1 MKKVLSLVLAFVF
14 VVGICASAPITAN
27 AASVDDLTFELNE
40 NGTMYKVKDCN
51 EDASGE
57 LVIPSTYNGLPVTLI
72 GSSAFEDCRYLT
84 SITIPDSVT

>member
-27 AASVDDLTFELNE
+27 AASVDDLTFELNYGLE
-40 NGTMYKVKDCN
+40 SYYVADCS

-57 LVIPSTYNGLPVTLI
+57 IVIPSEYNGLPVTSI
-72 GSSAFEDCRYLT
+72 GGYAFENCTSLT
-84 SITIPDSVT
+84 SITIP